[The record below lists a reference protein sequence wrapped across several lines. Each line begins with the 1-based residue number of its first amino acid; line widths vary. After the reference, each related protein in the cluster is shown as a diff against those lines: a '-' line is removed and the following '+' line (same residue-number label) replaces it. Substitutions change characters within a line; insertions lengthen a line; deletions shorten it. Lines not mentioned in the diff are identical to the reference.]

1 MYNSAGYQTYMID
14 ELEPY
19 TPPRHT
25 LTTNHALL
33 EGDAVEGQFNVVR
46 GKIEKGGE
54 ALPHYHKVS
63 KQFLHIT
70 AGRCLVSINA
80 EQIQLGAGDSVMI
93 DVEVLHKVEVV
104 SDEPLELINIYTPA
118 LSSDDIHEG

>member
-1 MYNSAGYQTYMID
+1 MPNSAGYQTYMID
-14 ELEPY
+14 NLKSY

-33 EGDAVEGQFNVVR
+33 PGSDVEGLFNVVR

-54 ALPHYHKVS
+54 ALPHYHELS

-70 AGRCLVSINA
+70 AGSCMVSLGS
-80 EQIQLGAGDSVMI
+80 EQIRLGAGDSVMI
-93 DVEVLHKVEVV
+93 DVRVPHKVEVI
-104 SDEPLELINIYTPA
+104 SEEPLELINIYTPA
-118 LSSDDIHEG
+118 LASDDIHEG